1 MNKINGMELA
11 KMLRNNNDMLPII
24 FVTGYSEYMNDG
36 YEVEAL
42 HYLLK
47 PLNKDRLFST
57 LTRYLQRYKL
67 NDDIVLRCKNNTI
80 HISQDSIMY
89 CEAYGKSTQIY
100 LLKGNTLDSQISIG
114 KLSKMLNREFISC
127 HRSYLVSLRYIQ
139 SIGKTEITLDNG
151 IKVPLSR
158 RMYREVNKKFIK
170 YYTKEYP

>member
-1 MNKINGMELA
+1 M
-11 KMLRNNNDMLPII
+11 
-24 FVTGYSEYMNDG
+24 
-36 YEVEAL
+36 
-42 HYLLK
+42 
-47 PLNKDRLFST
+47 
-57 LTRYLQRYKL
+57 
-67 NDDIVLRCKNNTI
+67 
-80 HISQDSIMY
+80 SQDSIMY